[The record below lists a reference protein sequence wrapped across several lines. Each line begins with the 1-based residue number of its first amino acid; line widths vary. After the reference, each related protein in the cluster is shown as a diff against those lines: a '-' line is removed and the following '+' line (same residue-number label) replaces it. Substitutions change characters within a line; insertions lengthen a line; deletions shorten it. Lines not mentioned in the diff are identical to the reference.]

1 MTKDEQFLGTEP
13 IGRLLLKL
21 AVPTVAAQ
29 VVNMLYNIVDRIY
42 IGHMPLVGK
51 AALTGVGVCMPL
63 ITIISAFAAFASSG
77 GAPRASIAL
86 GRGDREGPEQI
97 LETCLTMQVVISAVL
112 TALLLVFGRPL
123 LLLFGCSENTIEYA
137 HAYMSIYA
145 TGTLFVQLTLGMNA
159 FISAQGFAS
168 VSMRTVLLGAGC
180 NLVLDPLFI
189 FGLRLGVRG
198 AALATVLS
206 QCVSCMWVMHFL
218 TGRRTVLHLQRKNLP
233 GDMKLIPPCLSLG
246 LATFFIQA
254 SSSMVSVC
262 FNSSL
267 LKYGGDMA
275 VGSMTI
281 LHSVLQFA
289 QLPMH
294 GISQSAQPII
304 SYNFGAGSRQ
314 RVRQAFRLTLLCSLV
329 CSTTFWAAIELF
341 PTVFV
346 RLFTSDGGLVA
357 FATRSLR
364 IFCSSLLL
372 LGIQTSCQ
380 AAFVATGNAPCSI
393 MVAVLRKFV
402 LLIPLIFLLPHLLP
416 DPVTAVYLAEP
427 VADTLAI
434 TGTVIIFS
442 IHFPRALARMNAP
455 ANRPA

>member
-1 MTKDEQFLGTEP
+1 
-13 IGRLLLKL
+13 
-21 AVPTVAAQ
+21 
-29 VVNMLYNIVDRIY
+29 
-42 IGHMPLVGK
+42 
-51 AALTGVGVCMPL
+51 
-63 ITIISAFAAFASSG
+63 
-77 GAPRASIAL
+77 
-86 GRGDREGPEQI
+86 
-97 LETCLTMQVVISAVL
+97 
-112 TALLLVFGRPL
+112 
-123 LLLFGCSENTIEYA
+123 
-137 HAYMSIYA
+137 
-145 TGTLFVQLTLGMNA
+145 MNA

-346 RLFTSDGGLVA
+346 RLFTSDGELVA

>member
-86 GRGDREGPEQI
+86 GRGDQEGAEQI
-97 LETCLTMQVVISAVL
+97 MGTCLTMQVVISAVL

-123 LLLFGCSENTIEYA
+123 LLLFGCNENTIEYA

-246 LATFFIQA
+246 LAIFFIQA

-346 RLFTSDGGLVA
+346 RLFTSDGELVA

-455 ANRPA
+455 ANRPT

>member
-13 IGRLLLKL
+13 IGRLLFKL

-51 AALTGVGVCMPL
+51 EALTGVGVCMPL
-63 ITIISAFAAFASSG
+63 ITIISAFAAFVSSG

-86 GRGDREGPEQI
+86 GRGDREGAERI
-97 LETCLTMQVVISAVL
+97 MGACLTLQLFISAVL
-112 TALLLVFGRPL
+112 TVLLLVFGRQL

-137 HAYMSIYA
+137 HAYMTIYA

-168 VSMRTVLLGAGC
+168 ISMRTVVLGAGC

-189 FGLRLGVRG
+189 FALKMGVQG

-206 QCVSCMWVMHFL
+206 QCASCVWVLHFL
-218 TGRRTVLHLQRKNLP
+218 TGRRTVLHLRRRNLF
-233 GDMKLIPPCLSLG
+233 GNLSLIPPCLSLG

-262 FNSSL
+262 FNSTL
-267 LKYGGDMA
+267 LKYGGDTA

-314 RVRQAFRLTLLCSLV
+314 RVRQTFRLTLVCSLV
-329 CSTTFWAAIELF
+329 CSTAFWAAIELF
-341 PTVFV
+341 PAVFV
-346 RLFTSDGGLVA
+346 RLFTPDGELVA
-357 FATRSLR
+357 FAARALR

-393 MVAVLRKFV
+393 MVAVLRKFI

-427 VADTLAI
+427 IADVVAI
-434 TGTVIIFS
+434 SGTVVIFS
-442 IHFPRALARMNAP
+442 IHFPRALARMEAP
-455 ANRPA
+455 VGTAS